1 VLIDELYAG
10 VRQTPSDIVEH
21 LELLARLSSLCDHVT
36 EFGVRAGNSTVA
48 LLYGRPRTLVSYDV
62 LPCLRADEIERA
74 AKEVGV
80 GFVFKQESSLAA
92 EIDPTDLL
100 FIDTLH
106 TFHQLTVELRNHAS
120 KVQRFI
126 AFHDTTTFGDRDE
139 QPTQLG
145 NYEATGLWPAISR
158 FLKSGRD
165 WNLKFYATNNNGL
178 TVIERNRRLR
188 RRQNLG
194 A

>member
-1 VLIDELYAG
+1 MLIDELYAG

-106 TFHQLTVELRNHAS
+106 TFHQLTVELRRGS
-120 KVQRFI
+120 
-126 AFHDTTTFGDRDE
+126 
-139 QPTQLG
+139 
-145 NYEATGLWPAISR
+145 SR
-158 FLKSGRD
+158 FTIR
-165 WNLKFYATNNNGL
+165 
-178 TVIERNRRLR
+178 RRLAIETSSQHSWVTMR
-188 RRQNLG
+188 RPACGPPSADFLRAAG
-194 A
+194 TGI